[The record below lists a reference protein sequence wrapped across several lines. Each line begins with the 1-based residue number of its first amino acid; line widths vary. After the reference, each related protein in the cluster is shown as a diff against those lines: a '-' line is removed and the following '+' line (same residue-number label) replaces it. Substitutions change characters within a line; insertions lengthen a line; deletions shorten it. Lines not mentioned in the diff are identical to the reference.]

1 MKLCAFDIDGTLI
14 DDTMENGEFVVYP
27 EVIAALNAFLDQ
39 GNPILLASGRSL
51 PGLIQFAHKFH
62 HPEHIYYSTSNGACL
77 FSSDR
82 RPLYSAYIPYSVFL
96 KMARLYGGHED
107 WTYMCYAPGNVVGFV
122 GKPNFAPEE
131 ARFNKMVCEDFSSKS
146 FPSDYQIEKASMTTA
161 SIDAHT
167 LPLYPELGDYQSY
180 ATSSFFFEIVAKR
193 GLESEDGGNLGGKT
207 PDRSSRCLYLWRWGE
222 RSLDGGELP
231 WHRHG
236 KRHREGQRGRS
247 IRFAFCGGAGRGFRN
262 KRILEIDLMI
272 V

>member
-107 WTYMCYAPGNVVGFV
+107 WTYMCYAPGDVVGFV

-167 LPLYPELGDYQSY
+167 LPLYPELADYQSY
-180 ATSSFFFEIVAKR
+180 ATSSFFFEIVAKGVSKAKTVAILAEKLQIASNDVYTFGDGENDLSIVANYHGTATGNAIAKVKDVAQFVSLSAAER
-193 GLESEDGGNLGGKT
+193 GVAVAMKEHWKL
-207 PDRSSRCLYLWRWGE
+207 
-222 RSLDGGELP
+222 
-231 WHRHG
+231 
-236 KRHREGQRGRS
+236 
-247 IRFAFCGGAGRGFRN
+247 I
-262 KRILEIDLMI
+262 
-272 V
+272 